1 MRPGKNIRWFSAFPV
16 RKRDHNILEG
26 SQWAQ
31 KGAIDAAKNHR
42 DQNNER
48 QAGEKK
54 SGWLCDAPD
63 QGGYQ
68 LKGRQEAGK
77 KDGQLLSPQ
86 KQQDKPDQYNTGDD
100 LTEYYQCSRR
110 LAGYPVRSGNFS
122 SLP

>member
-42 DQNNER
+42 DQNNEH

-54 SGWLCDAPD
+54 SSWLCDAPD

-86 KQQDKPDQYNTGDD
+86 KQQDKPDEYNTGDG
-100 LTEYYQCSRR
+100 LTEYYQPGRR
-110 LAGYPVRSGNFS
+110 LTGYPVRSGNFS